1 MQRKTK
7 THFTLSDEALKIVN
21 RRATSPNKRGDWLS
35 AAIVAYDAILADNLP
50 NSTKELIESLRALLR
65 P

>member
-21 RRATSPNKRGDWLS
+21 RRAISPNKRGDWLS
-35 AAIVAYDAILADNLP
+35 AAIVAYDAILADGVP
-50 NSTKELIESLRALLR
+50 SSTKELIESLRQLLR